1 VSSFCFVIR
10 YFMFMC
16 AYIWKKKSYHIFIWY
31 LIHMQD
37 IMSHVFGMVLQYE
50 VKNPVMF
57 SSWTDCSMHLWKNF
71 CVLYCNIILKRAHNC
86 PKWGNVAFLL
96 KLVVRSCFWN
106 PLFLSIYCMIYWV
119 DWLKICNVFEV
130 YCTFSWLLK
139 YWLSLNAWNE

>member
-1 VSSFCFVIR
+1 
-10 YFMFMC
+10 
-16 AYIWKKKSYHIFIWY
+16 